1 MLAKAELYEVIRR
14 LTEWAAVMEVDD
26 YEDTITER
34 NAYGAPSGE
43 MIETL
48 TIRWRR
54 PPPGPATN
62 SVVKGQG

>member
-14 LTEWAAVMEVDD
+14 LQEWANRMEVLD

-34 NAYGAPSGE
+34 NAHGAPSGE
-43 MIETL
+43 MMETL

-54 PPPGPATN
+54 PPDPPP
-62 SVVKGQG
+62 SVVKGRG

>member
-1 MLAKAELYEVIRR
+1 VLAKAELYEVIRR
-14 LTEWAAVMEVDD
+14 LTEWANVMEVDD

-54 PPPGPATN
+54 PPPAPP
-62 SVVKGQG
+62 SVVKGHG